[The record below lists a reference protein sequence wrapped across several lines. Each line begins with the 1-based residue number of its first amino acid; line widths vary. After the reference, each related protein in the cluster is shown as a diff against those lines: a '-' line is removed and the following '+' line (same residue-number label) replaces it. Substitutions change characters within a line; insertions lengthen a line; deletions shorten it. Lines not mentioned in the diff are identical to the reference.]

1 MSAYLQGELGP
12 DTDTIQE
19 GGQQV
24 LQVID
29 YVLAQEK
36 ISLQTKRDLLRQLR
50 ESKGGYIPFIAVQL
64 AF

>member
-1 MSAYLQGELGP
+1 MQGELGP

-36 ISLQTKRDLLRQLR
+36 VSLQTKRDLLRQLR
-50 ESKGGYIPFIAVQL
+50 ESKGGCIPLIALQL